1 MPRSVRKTFKGA
13 NDGSDG
19 GSGGGGGNDEA
30 LLKQARESVRS
41 KQEASRQNLLHLQGL
56 EIKHL
61 ENERKFITQEKAKDV
76 TVFNNKEIAAINQR
90 YDRMVHRMER
100 RNDSFMGRFARV
112 FGGHKRQQQR
122 IARINTERDTVVAE
136 RTKQH
141 VQREAQRQRS
151 LTQHDVKIEKDLQE
165 AREKHG
171 EAREIQRQ
179 SHEQGFEHAVK
190 QEVNRLRQVQQP
202 KQRM

>member
-13 NDGSDG
+13 NDGSVRAAAP
-19 GSGGGGGNDEA
+19 GNDEA
-30 LLKQARESVRS
+30 LLKQAQESVRA

-61 ENERKFITQEKAKDV
+61 ENERKFITHEKAKDV

-100 RNDSFMGRFARV
+100 RNDSFMGKVARV

-122 IARINTERDTVVAE
+122 IADQYGARHGRGGTDEAACAAGGAAAEVADAARCE
-136 RTKQH
+136 NRKGSSGSP
-141 VQREAQRQRS
+141 REARRGAGKA
-151 LTQHDVKIEKDLQE
+151 TAKPRAGV
-165 AREKHG
+165 
-171 EAREIQRQ
+171 
-179 SHEQGFEHAVK
+179 
-190 QEVNRLRQVQQP
+190 
-202 KQRM
+202 